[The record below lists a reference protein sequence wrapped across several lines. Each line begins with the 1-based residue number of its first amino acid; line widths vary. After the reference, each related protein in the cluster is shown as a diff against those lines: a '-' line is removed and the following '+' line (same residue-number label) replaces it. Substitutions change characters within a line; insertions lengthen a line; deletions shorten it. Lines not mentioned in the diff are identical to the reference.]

1 MYNIVIASHGPF
13 AEAMKNSVKLFFPD
27 ERKITTVSIGEKGLI
42 SFQNDLD
49 KTFSSI
55 KGQSTLFLVDLS
67 YGTPFN
73 EIAKRI
79 SLVKNDSDI
88 ITGANM
94 PTLIEAINLR
104 NQGYSLQEVIP
115 RLMNISKLQT
125 YSEKLKKIQNNPE
138 DE

>member
-27 ERKITTVSIGEKGLI
+27 ERKIATVSIGEKGLI

-88 ITGANM
+88 IAGANM

-104 NQGYSLQEVIP
+104 NQGYSLQAVIP

>member
-27 ERKITTVSIGEKGLI
+27 ERKIATVSIGGKGLI

-88 ITGANM
+88 IAGANM